1 MTGPSRDNGHAA
13 LSIALSPLM
22 NRTAPLNQLEFDHD
36 YAAEQLRRSRHPLR
50 RFVKGFY
57 LRRILRDVRGPS
69 VDFGCGAGQL
79 LRQLPP
85 GSLGLEV
92 NPHLIKVLRADGL
105 TVRQARAT
113 MQDFELAGIA
123 PGVFRTLV
131 IAHVLEHLPD
141 PVAALHVLLQACRRL
156 GIERVIV
163 VVPGAKGFASD
174 PTHKTF
180 IDRGFIDAKLP
191 MQTDGY
197 RRSGIDY
204 FPGPWSWIGRFF
216 VFHEMKVVFDRV
228 PEQR

>member
-1 MTGPSRDNGHAA
+1 MT
-13 LSIALSPLM
+13 
-22 NRTAPLNQLEFDHD
+22 RTAPLSELEFDRD
-36 YAAEQLRRSRHPLR
+36 YAAEQLRRSHHPLR

-79 LRQLPP
+79 LRLLPP
-85 GSLGLEV
+85 GSIGLEV
-92 NPHLIKVLRADGL
+92 NPHLIKVLRAEGL

-113 MQDFELAGIA
+113 MQDFELAGLT
-123 PGVFRTLV
+123 PGAFRTLV

-141 PVAALHVLLQACRRL
+141 PVAALHALLRACCRL
-156 GIERVIV
+156 GIERVVV

-180 IDRGFIDAKLP
+180 IDRRFIETRLP
-191 MQTDGY
+191 LQTDGY
-197 RRSGIDY
+197 RRAGIDY
-204 FPGPWSWIGRFF
+204 FPGAWPWIGQYF

-228 PEQR
+228 R